1 MTLLPT
7 IFGLGTTWWIEIFD
21 EVSPEKSRVIFDDA
35 RLFITTF
42 NDRYSRFYA
51 ESDLSRLNDARF
63 FEKPPNEFLK
73 ILKFGQT
80 LYHDTNEVFNFLVG
94 ERMEASGYDANY
106 SFTPKE
112 ASLTTP
118 DPTEVLH
125 LSPKRIALALGR
137 IDIGGYGKGYLIDL
151 LAKRLQKKH
160 HLSYFLINGGGD
172 MYATSDHGKPVTI
185 YLEHPSTPNTYLAET
200 TLLHEGFAASS
211 TAKRRWENAGKTFTH
226 IIDTKTGISS
236 DTSLGVF
243 VKAPE
248 AKLADAW
255 ATTLLLSAP
264 ENHTAKL
271 ESKNIR
277 VAIFETNAGL
287 LHYYH
292 GFEN

>member
-7 IFGLGTTWWIEIFD
+7 INGLGTTWWIEIFD
-21 EVSPEKSRVIFDDA
+21 ELTDEKSQIIFNDL

-42 NDRYSRFYA
+42 NDRYSRFYI

-63 FEKPPNEFLK
+63 IEKPPNEFLK
-73 ILKFGQT
+73 ILKFGIT

-94 ERMEASGYDANY
+94 ERMEASGYDPTY

-118 DPTEVLH
+118 DPTAVLS
-125 LSPKRIALALGR
+125 LSQKRITLALGR
-137 IDIGGYGKGYLIDL
+137 VDIGGYGKGYLIDL
-151 LAKRLQKKH
+151 IAKRLQKKH

-172 MYATSDHGKPVTI
+172 MYVTSDFGKPVTI
-185 YLEHPSTPNTYLAET
+185 YLEHPSIAGTYLAET
-200 TLLHEGFAASS
+200 TLYHEGFAASS
-211 TAKRRWENAGKTFTH
+211 TQKRRWESAGQTYTH
-226 IIDTKTGISS
+226 IIDTKTGNTH

-264 ENHTAKL
+264 ENHTVKL
-271 ESKNIR
+271 EEKNIR
-277 VAIFETNAGL
+277 VALFDGATGNMR
-287 LHYYH
+287 YYQ
-292 GFEN
+292 GF